1 MAQICID
8 VADSLAPRVV
18 NALCIDGARPEDSP
32 LTKGQFAK
40 QHVARYVKRVVRE
53 VEARIARDDAGTAA
67 AAAADAEIV
76 IT

>member
-1 MAQICID
+1 MAQICLDIPD
-8 VADSLAPRVV
+8 AVVARVV
-18 NALCIDGARPEDSP
+18 NALCLDGARPDDSP

-53 VEARIARDDAGTAA
+53 VESRLARDAAGAA
-67 AAAADAEIV
+67 ADGAADAEIV

>member
-8 VADSLAPRVV
+8 VPDAVVARVV
-18 NALCIDGARPEDSP
+18 NALCLDGARPDDSP

-53 VEARIARDDAGTAA
+53 VESRIARDDAGAAA
-67 AAAADAEIV
+67 AAAADAEIL

>member
-1 MAQICID
+1 MAQICLDIPD
-8 VADSLAPRVV
+8 AVVTRVV

>member
-8 VADSLAPRVV
+8 VPDAVVARVV
-18 NALCIDGARPEDSP
+18 NALCLDGARPDDSP

-53 VEARIARDDAGTAA
+53 VESRLARDAAGAA
-67 AAAADAEIV
+67 ADGAADAEIV